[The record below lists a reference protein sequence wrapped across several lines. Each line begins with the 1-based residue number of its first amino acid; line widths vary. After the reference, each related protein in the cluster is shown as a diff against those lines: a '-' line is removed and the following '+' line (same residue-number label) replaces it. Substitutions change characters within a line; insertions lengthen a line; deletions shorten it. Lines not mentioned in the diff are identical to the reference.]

1 MTGRASTLAIALLG
15 DRDDGPGAD
24 GPATLADGE
33 ALAGLEGDRG
43 DELALHLDVVTRPAH
58 LGPVGQPDRACDVGR
73 AEVELGP
80 VAVVEGGMATAPP
93 LARGLHLRRER
104 GGG

>member
-1 MTGRASTLAIALLG
+1 MTGRALTLAIALLG

-33 ALAGLEGDRG
+33 AVAGFEGDRG
-43 DELALHLDVVTRPAH
+43 DELDLHLDVVTGHDH
-58 LGPVGQPDRACDVGR
+58 LVSVGQPNRACDVCR

-80 VAVVEGGMATAPP
+80 VAVVEGGMATA
-93 LARGLHLRRER
+93 LLLGQDVDLR
-104 GGG
+104 